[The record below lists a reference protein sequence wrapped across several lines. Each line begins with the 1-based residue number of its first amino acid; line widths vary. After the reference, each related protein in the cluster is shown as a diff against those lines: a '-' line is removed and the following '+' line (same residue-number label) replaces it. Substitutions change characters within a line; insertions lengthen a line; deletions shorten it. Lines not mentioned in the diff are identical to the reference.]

1 MNTWQR
7 SVIPTTFRLALF
19 AKNKLI
25 ARSKNTRRCFA
36 YVLYSLTCLL
46 LTFSSLSRSDVSFS
60 EYWMVNEFFEKHP
73 EQQSIAE
80 AFNLKVQAAPERIQ
94 ASAKPVKILVIYPG

>member
-1 MNTWQR
+1 
-7 SVIPTTFRLALF
+7 
-19 AKNKLI
+19 
-25 ARSKNTRRCFA
+25 
-36 YVLYSLTCLL
+36 
-46 LTFSSLSRSDVSFS
+46 
-60 EYWMVNEFFEKHP
+60 MVNEFFEKHP